1 MHCIPLGCCV
11 GHFILSPSSIKVK
24 ILFESIMV
32 VYVSWIFGSVSW
44 SLIVPA
50 VLFFQLGHGGF
61 SYLIMTTTSMA
72 QLLL

>member
-50 VLFFQLGHGGF
+50 MHFF
-61 SYLIMTTTSMA
+61 
-72 QLLL
+72 